1 MTQNSPKMHLID
13 AYYQPGVI
21 DCYTF
26 VFDERNPRTAYY
38 TMLAT
43 DETGGMFSQ
52 WTEGVY
58 DPDGANEHLGE
69 RVRLQQLGTVLVE
82 HVLGRMNE

>member
-1 MTQNSPKMHLID
+1 MNLID
-13 AYYQPGVI
+13 SYSKPGVI

-26 VFDERNPRTAYY
+26 VFDEHNPRTGYY

-52 WTEGVY
+52 WRKERTTRTE
-58 DPDGANEHLGE
+58 P
-69 RVRLQQLGTVLVE
+69 
-82 HVLGRMNE
+82 MNILASVCYFSI